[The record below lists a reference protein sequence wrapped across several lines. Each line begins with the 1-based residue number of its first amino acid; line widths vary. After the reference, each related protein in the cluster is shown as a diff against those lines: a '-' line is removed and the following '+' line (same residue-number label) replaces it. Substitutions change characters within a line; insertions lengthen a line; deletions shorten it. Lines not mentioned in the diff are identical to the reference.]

1 MNKRKGMA
9 IIIVLSLS
17 MFLLILGL
25 SYLKSVSHV
34 SRTNPHRLSQIQ
46 SDFFAQGIQKL
57 AILKF
62 KAVPADFYHAYR
74 YKVADEKVPR
84 SPTLPKLSPSPF
96 ADFLGNNNTILQNEP
111 DPPEVIALAAPAPV
125 LSYTTEYLV
134 TSSKK
139 FDHDMLEVKVNVALE
154 DFSQSYTVTFD
165 ASRSLILPPVV
176 P

>member
-34 SRTNPHRLSQIQ
+34 VHTNPHRLTQVQ

-62 KAVPADFYHAYR
+62 KAMPADFYHAYR

-84 SPTLPKLSPSPF
+84 NPALPVLSPSPF
-96 ADFLGNNNTILQNEP
+96 TDFLGEKETILQSMP
-111 DPPEVIALAAPAPV
+111 GLADPVPV
-125 LSYTTEYLV
+125 VSYTTEYRV
-134 TSSKK
+134 NSSKK
-139 FDHDMLEVKVNVALE
+139 FDRDMLEVVVDVALE
-154 DFSQSYTVTFD
+154 GFSQSYTATFD
-165 ASRSLILPPVV
+165 ASRSLILPAV